1 MSIPWPDVPASLF
14 GYEKSA
20 PLLNVPL
27 RWFREER
34 RQDVT
39 AFKEGYRRAAVMVAE
54 RARERRDSP
63 DYLVWP
69 VTWLWRHYLELVLKD
84 IVARGPLLQTEAADW
99 KWPSDLGHQLAT
111 AWERARPFIVEHGD
125 PDAPEIANVGAIIA
139 EFDRLD
145 RSGFGF
151 RYPVARDGVS
161 PGLATHEDWLN
172 IDRIDRTMQQ
182 VASFLDAVVSCQ
194 EHVLYERGEV
204 VAFERAHYDNPYDR
218 ELERDSD
225 DTKD

>member
-1 MSIPWPDVPASLF
+1 MTIPWPDVPASLF
-14 GYEKSA
+14 GYDKSA

-27 RWFREER
+27 HWFREEK

-39 AFKEGYRRAAVMVAE
+39 AFKEGYRRAAVMLAD

-84 IVARGPLLQTEAADW
+84 IIACGPLLRDEAAEW
-99 KWPSDLGHQLAT
+99 RWPSELGHQLAI
-111 AWERARPFIVEHGD
+111 AWKQARPFIVEHGA
-125 PDAPEIANVGAIIA
+125 PDAPEVANVAKIIT
-139 EFDRLD
+139 EFDQLD

-151 RYPVARDGVS
+151 RYPLARDGVS
-161 PGLATHEDWLN
+161 PGLGTHEDWLN

-182 VASFLDAVVSCQ
+182 VANFLDAVVSAQ
-194 EHVLYERGEV
+194 QHVLYERGEAA
-204 VAFERAHYDNPYDR
+204 AFERAHCDNPYDR
-218 ELERDSD
+218 ARERDEAD
-225 DTKD
+225 E